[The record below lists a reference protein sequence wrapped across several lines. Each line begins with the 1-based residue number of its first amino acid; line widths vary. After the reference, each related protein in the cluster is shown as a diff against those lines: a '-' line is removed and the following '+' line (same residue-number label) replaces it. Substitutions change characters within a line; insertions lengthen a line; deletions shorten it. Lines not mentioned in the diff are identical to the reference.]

1 MLPIWP
7 LLLLLTA
14 RAIAAAVVPI
24 NVVLNGDWDPDFH
37 GFVVID
43 SDAWFA
49 ETHEPFSCTTYDPYD
64 YYEPHRHFDFR
75 KAFEGQK
82 HAVAFWGK
90 MACIM
95 ENRWPPWEEDAMECA
110 YCGKNGED
118 CFPEEFQFFVEQG
131 KR

>member
-1 MLPIWP
+1 M
-7 LLLLLTA
+7 
-14 RAIAAAVVPI
+14 VPI

-95 ENRWPPWEEDAMECA
+95 DWNGWPWEEDAMECA
-110 YCGKNGED
+110 YCGKRSED
-118 CFPEEFQFFVEQG
+118 CFPEEFQFFVEQE

>member
-1 MLPIWP
+1 MLTIRP

-95 ENRWPPWEEDAMECA
+95 DWNGWPWEEDAMECA
-110 YCGKNGED
+110 YCGKRSED
-118 CFPEEFQFFVEQG
+118 CFPEEFQFFVEQQ